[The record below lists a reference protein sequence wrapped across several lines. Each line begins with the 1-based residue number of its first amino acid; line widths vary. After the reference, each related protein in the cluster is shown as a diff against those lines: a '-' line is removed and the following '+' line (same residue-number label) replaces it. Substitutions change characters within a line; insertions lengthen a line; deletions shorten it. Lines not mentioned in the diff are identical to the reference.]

1 MVDIRTTNKIF
12 KALKLNPQIISKKD
26 FHFGFNAEMEHRDIT
41 HGDFDITSKIVL
53 AHLEEIPDYYKR
65 LKKLEK
71 KANKEWSNKDKN
83 IYL

>member
-1 MVDIRTTNKIF
+1 
-12 KALKLNPQIISKKD
+12 
-26 FHFGFNAEMEHRDIT
+26 MEHRNIT
-41 HGDFDITSKIVL
+41 HGDFDITSKIVI

-71 KANKEWSNKDKN
+71 KANKDWSNKDKN